1 MFLLPFIELRA
12 DVLEPLGGLSDL
24 FCLGFGFFLV
34 TLLLEAVSQDI
45 EQLKLDG
52 SADLVRVSAATK
64 Q

>member
-34 TLLLEAVSQDI
+34 TLLLESVPQDI
-45 EQLKLDG
+45 EQLKLHG
-52 SADLVRVSAATK
+52 SADLDYVSTVIK